1 MAQVFRRRMSGRRVV
16 VVAGPRAAAA
26 SVPVREAVAGGRV
39 APGPGVRRP
48 AARPLVHLLLGLL
61 LLVALVLAVA
71 LLVLLLPVP
80 GLLLLLPVAAL
91 LRLLLLLALV
101 LLVEVPLLEVVLG
114 QVAAVQGGA
123 GLGLLVLKLNHDTRS
138 NLRQHNEMFTWCW
151 AELGPGPGPPCS
163 RPALNLAARLEES
176 KEASLRRR
184 SEAPFLGDPVCCGEF
199 SADFLRLSMA
209 VAMAVSRSNPMLIS
223 CSRSSGAE
231 PSPEL
236 EAAFLPEQKMS
247 IVKLKFR

>member
-1 MAQVFRRRMSGRRVV
+1 
-16 VVAGPRAAAA
+16 
-26 SVPVREAVAGGRV
+26 
-39 APGPGVRRP
+39 
-48 AARPLVHLLLGLL
+48 
-61 LLVALVLAVA
+61 
-71 LLVLLLPVP
+71 
-80 GLLLLLPVAAL
+80 
-91 LRLLLLLALV
+91 
-101 LLVEVPLLEVVLG
+101 
-114 QVAAVQGGA
+114 
-123 GLGLLVLKLNHDTRS
+123 
-138 NLRQHNEMFTWCW
+138 MFTWCW
-151 AELGPGPGPPCS
+151 AELGPGPPCS

-209 VAMAVSRSNPMLIS
+209 VAMAVSRSKPMLIS

-247 IVKLKFR
+247 IVKLKFSSMQKKTKSVKV

>member
-1 MAQVFRRRMSGRRVV
+1 M
-16 VVAGPRAAAA
+16 
-26 SVPVREAVAGGRV
+26 
-39 APGPGVRRP
+39 
-48 AARPLVHLLLGLL
+48 
-61 LLVALVLAVA
+61 
-71 LLVLLLPVP
+71 
-80 GLLLLLPVAAL
+80 
-91 LRLLLLLALV
+91 
-101 LLVEVPLLEVVLG
+101 
-114 QVAAVQGGA
+114 
-123 GLGLLVLKLNHDTRS
+123 
-138 NLRQHNEMFTWCW
+138 
-151 AELGPGPGPPCS
+151 ELGPGPGPPCS

-236 EAAFLPEQKMS
+236 EAAFLPEQKIS

>member
-61 LLVALVLAVA
+61 LLLLLLALVLAVA

-123 GLGLLVLKLNHDTRS
+123 GLGLLVLKLSHDTRS
-138 NLRQHNEMFTWCW
+138 NKQHNEMFTWCW
-151 AELGPGPGPPCS
+151 MELGPGPPCS

-236 EAAFLPEQKMS
+236 EAAFLPEQKIS

>member
-61 LLVALVLAVA
+61 LLLALVLAVA

-123 GLGLLVLKLNHDTRS
+123 GLGLLVLKLSHDPRS
-138 NLRQHNEMFTWCW
+138 NLRHHNEMFTWCW
-151 AELGPGPGPPCS
+151 MELGPGPGPPCS

-223 CSRSSGAE
+223 CSSSSGAE

-236 EAAFLPEQKMS
+236 EAAFLPEQKIS

>member
-61 LLVALVLAVA
+61 LLLLLALVLAVA

-80 GLLLLLPVAAL
+80 GLLLLPVAAL

-123 GLGLLVLKLNHDTRS
+123 GLGLLVLKLSHDPRS
-138 NLRQHNEMFTWCW
+138 NLR
-151 AELGPGPGPPCS
+151 
-163 RPALNLAARLEES
+163 
-176 KEASLRRR
+176 
-184 SEAPFLGDPVCCGEF
+184 
-199 SADFLRLSMA
+199 
-209 VAMAVSRSNPMLIS
+209 
-223 CSRSSGAE
+223 
-231 PSPEL
+231 
-236 EAAFLPEQKMS
+236 
-247 IVKLKFR
+247 

>member
-16 VVAGPRAAAA
+16 VVARPRAAAA

-48 AARPLVHLLLGLL
+48 AARPLEHLLLGLL
-61 LLVALVLAVA
+61 LLLALVLAVA

-101 LLVEVPLLEVVLG
+101 LLVEVALLEVVLG

-138 NLRQHNEMFTWCW
+138 NLTLNNEMFT
-151 AELGPGPGPPCS
+151 
-163 RPALNLAARLEES
+163 
-176 KEASLRRR
+176 
-184 SEAPFLGDPVCCGEF
+184 
-199 SADFLRLSMA
+199 
-209 VAMAVSRSNPMLIS
+209 
-223 CSRSSGAE
+223 
-231 PSPEL
+231 
-236 EAAFLPEQKMS
+236 
-247 IVKLKFR
+247 

>member
-61 LLVALVLAVA
+61 LLLVALVLAVA

-101 LLVEVPLLEVVLG
+101 LLVEVALLEVVLG

-123 GLGLLVLKLNHDTRS
+123 GLGLLVLKLSHDPRS
-138 NLRQHNEMFTWCW
+138 NLR
-151 AELGPGPGPPCS
+151 
-163 RPALNLAARLEES
+163 
-176 KEASLRRR
+176 
-184 SEAPFLGDPVCCGEF
+184 
-199 SADFLRLSMA
+199 
-209 VAMAVSRSNPMLIS
+209 
-223 CSRSSGAE
+223 
-231 PSPEL
+231 
-236 EAAFLPEQKMS
+236 
-247 IVKLKFR
+247 